1 MRFEGHSSDN
11 LGDTVMAA
19 VIVLAATAL
28 IPLVSVVSFSLYLS
42 SHPASPIPLV
52 FRRRQVQLP
61 VIADEGLAPM
71 RDAFEIENPVVCVDG
86 EPVRP
91 EQFWRRQFQLKVALF
106 ATYLL
111 PLAANIALMV
121 LTILSSEGLEE
132 HVRVRMLLLP
142 TFLAPAHLA
151 TLIMTMWF
159 FGQHETSTHWAT
171 TIHLAA
177 NMLTQFMVVGFLAIV
192 PSTPMPTKPIS
203 VASFAVHPP
212 VSLIS
217 TLTSVLPLLQFIP
230 LFIVLNIRR
239 GPQMYIP
246 IKELL
251 PAKIFEAIPPDH
263 PCLNPDIPNVTDEVA
278 VTIPEW
284 MLFSYSAVL
293 IERSKLNDS
302 IDVWDLP
309 MLQADQRALPNY
321 IKFKAA
327 YGKRSYRL
335 GKWEGYNLLWT
346 LAKVNKWLLI
356 AQASLAAVTGVLY
369 YSPHLLLNF
378 FLTYLENDPSRK
390 NPAWGWVFALGI
402 LVSNLFVYL
411 IAGIIYSIASVNL
424 RVRFRLQL
432 NSILFSKTLRKK
444 DIAAVGDDTGKS
456 TDKDKKSKHD
466 KAKKNDKSDEDDEGM
481 SSKSQIMTLFTV
493 DVDRIGDFVFH
504 TFTLVDGPIE
514 IVVASFFLLNLLG
527 SSALI
532 GLLTTLLCLPLS
544 HFASKV
550 VVRSQEGLMKARDQ
564 RTALMNEVLQGI
576 RMLKFMA
583 WERPFEA
590 RVNKIRREELAW
602 QRRNFQIEFAFDV
615 LWAFTPILVT
625 IVSFIHYTVIRGER
639 LTPAI
644 AFTSIAVFDELR
656 FALNALPETFIESL
670 QGFVSCRRVE
680 RYMSL
685 AEVNPVTDFDG
696 GDIVLTNA
704 TFTWPTDDSAS
715 GPKSTAPTPR
725 PAFSLAGLTLRF
737 PKCKL
742 SLICGRLGSG
752 KSLLLNGLLGEADL
766 VAGQARVPRSQ
777 PDTMSVSN
785 GGKLILDADWL
796 LPGMVGYVPQQAW
809 LQNASIKENIIFSA
823 PWNRERYD
831 AVIIACSLTND
842 LEILEDGDETEIGE
856 KGVNL
861 SGGQKARVSLAR
873 AIYSRA
879 STLYLDDVLS
889 AVDAHTAHAIMENC
903 IRGPLTAGRTVL
915 LVSHHTAL
923 VSPSAAFIVALDNG
937 DVKFAGT
944 RQDFVN
950 GGLMKEL
957 EAEDPESQP
966 TAGEVAEEKTVE
978 ENISDAKK
986 PTHKLLEIISGE
998 LSVTGSETGS
1008 ETSTIAPTDEGTT
1021 LDASSDRLITQK
1033 APRKLIEDEKRVR
1046 GRIAWSVWEKYFSAL
1061 GGPIWWTVFIVATI
1075 VSTIVPIFERGW
1087 VSYWSDDDGKRPQ
1100 HSSTF
1105 YVSGYAAITI
1115 TGCFLTNLPYAVV
1128 YVGNLRASS
1137 ILHAGMLKAVL
1148 FAPLRFHDTTNRGR
1162 LLNRFGKDIEGLDSK
1177 LANNFGRTIQ
1187 YGLKVVCTVTVI
1199 TYTGGWRFVV
1209 ALCLV
1214 TVLYYNAGS
1223 VYGQASRDMRRLDSV
1238 TRSPV
1243 YSLSGETVSGVGVI
1257 RAFGAS
1263 TVALAEMM
1271 KLSDT
1276 NTLCFAWMWTV
1287 NRWLS
1292 SRFNVLSSIMVGVT
1306 AMAMLM
1312 AGASASVAGFS
1323 LAFAGTIMHD
1333 LIFVIRRFVQLE
1345 QSMVALERI
1354 KEYTDVVQEAPEF
1367 VEPRPPASWPADG
1380 AIEVDNLVIRYA
1392 PNLPDVLHG
1401 ISFSVAPREKIGIV
1415 GATGCGK
1422 STLALSFFRFV
1433 EATSGKIV
1441 IDGVDIAKIGIT
1453 DLRSRIMII
1462 PQDPT
1467 ILSGTLRST
1476 LDVFDEYDDSE
1487 IYEALRRVHLI
1498 KAGEEVDRAEAA
1510 GSDEETA
1517 VARNANVFTDLSYP
1531 VTEGGDNFSSGEKQL
1546 ICMAR
1551 AILRRNKVLLMDEA
1565 TASIDY
1571 ETDELI
1577 STTIRA
1583 EFSDSTI
1590 ITIAHRI
1597 HTIIDFDKVL
1607 VMHRGTIAE
1616 YASPAELLRDTK
1628 SRFYALCRAT
1638 GRNEFRHLREAALAA
1653 EQRRAQETL

>member
-1 MRFEGHSSDN
+1 
-11 LGDTVMAA
+11 MAA
-19 VIVLAATAL
+19 VVVLAATAL
-28 IPLVSVVSFSLYLS
+28 IPLTSLVSFSIYLS
-42 SHPASPIPLV
+42 THPASPIPLAL
-52 FRRRQVQLP
+52 RRRGVQLP
-61 VIADEGLAPM
+61 LSADDGLGPI
-71 RDAFEIENPVVCVDG
+71 RDAFEIENPIVCEDG
-86 EPVRP
+86 VPVQP
-91 EQFWRRQFQLKVALF
+91 ERFWRRQWQLKIALF
-106 ATYLL
+106 ITYLL
-111 PLAANIALMV
+111 PVAANIVLLT
-121 LTILSSEGLEE
+121 LTIISSEGLEE
-132 HVRVRMLLLP
+132 HERVRALLLP
-142 TFLAPAHLA
+142 ALLAPAHLA
-151 TLIMTMWF
+151 TIIMTVWF
-159 FGQHETSTHWAT
+159 LGQNETRTHWAT

-177 NMLTQFMVVGFLAIV
+177 GMFTQFMIVGFLALV
-192 PSTPMPTKPIS
+192 PSTPVPTKPVS
-203 VASFAVHPP
+203 LALFTLHPP
-212 VSLIS
+212 LKLIS
-217 TLTSVLPLLQFIP
+217 ILTAVLPLLQFIP

-239 GPQMYIP
+239 GPPMYIP
-246 IKELL
+246 VKDLL
-251 PAKIFEAIPPDH
+251 PAKIVEAIPLDH
-263 PCLNPDIPNVTDEVA
+263 PCLNPNIANVTDEVN

-284 MLFSYSAVL
+284 MLFSYSAAV
-293 IERSKLNDS
+293 IERSKVNDS
-302 IDVWDLP
+302 MDVWDLP
-309 MLQADQRALPNY
+309 FVPAQLRALPNF
-321 IKFKAA
+321 IEFKAE
-327 YGKRSYRL
+327 YGKRATRF
-335 GKWEGYNLLWT
+335 GKWEGYNLLWK
-346 LAKVNKWLLI
+346 LAKVNKGLLI

-369 YSPHLLLNF
+369 YGPHLLLNF
-378 FLTYLENDPSRK
+378 FLTYLENDPRRT
-390 NPAWGWVFALGI
+390 NPAWGWVFAIGI
-402 LVSNLFVYL
+402 LVSNLFIFL
-411 IAGIIYSIASVNL
+411 IAGIIWSISSVNL
-424 RVRFRLQL
+424 RIRFKLQL
-432 NSILFSKTLRKK
+432 NTILFSKTLRKK
-444 DIAAVGDDTGKS
+444 DIAAMGDDTGKANEEDDGDKKGS
-456 TDKDKKSKHD
+456 KDKKKE
-466 KAKKNDKSDEDDEGM
+466 KKKDKSDDDSDEGI

-493 DVDRIGDFVFH
+493 DVDRVGDFVFH
-504 TFTLVDGPIE
+504 VFTLVDGPIE
-514 IVVASFFLLNLLG
+514 IIVATFFLLSLLG
-527 SSALI
+527 SSALV

-544 HFASKV
+544 HLASKV
-550 VVRSQEGLMKARDQ
+550 VVNSQEGLMKARDQ

-583 WERPFEA
+583 WERPFET
-590 RVNKIRREELAW
+590 RVNRIRREELGW
-602 QRRNFQIEFAFDV
+602 QRRNFQIELAFDV

-625 IVSFIHYTVIRGER
+625 IVSFVHYTVIRGEK
-639 LTPAI
+639 LTPAV

-656 FALNALPETFIESL
+656 FALNALPETFMQAL
-670 QGFVSCRRVE
+670 QGFVSCRRIE
-680 RYMSL
+680 KYMTL
-685 AEVNPVTDFDG
+685 AEVNAASDFDG

-704 TFTWPTDDSAS
+704 TFTWPKDDSAN
-715 GPKSTAPTPR
+715 GLKSTVPTPR
-725 PAFSLAGLTLRF
+725 PAFSLADLTLRF
-737 PKCKL
+737 PKGKL

-752 KSLLLNGLLGEADL
+752 KTLLLSGLLGEADL

-777 PDTMSVSN
+777 PDTMSIDN
-785 GGKLILDADWL
+785 DGKPIAEADWL
-796 LPGMVGYVPQQAW
+796 LPGMVAYVPQQAW
-809 LQNASIKENIIFSA
+809 LQNASIKDNIIFSS
-823 PWNRERYD
+823 PWNRVRYD

-903 IRGPLTAGRTVL
+903 LRGPLTADRTVL
-915 LVSHHTAL
+915 LVSHHTTL

-937 DVKFAGT
+937 DIKFAGT
-944 RQDFVN
+944 RQDFVD

-957 EAEDPESQP
+957 EAEDPEAQP
-966 TAGEVAEEKTVE
+966 TTGEIAEEKTVE
-978 ENISDAKK
+978 ENISDLKK
-986 PTHKLLEIISGE
+986 PTHKQLESISGE
-998 LSVTGSETGS
+998 LSVPGSEPGS
-1008 ETSTIAPTDEGTT
+1008 ETSSIAPTDEATT
-1021 LDASSDRLITQK
+1021 LAASTDGLLKQK
-1033 APRKLIEDEKRVR
+1033 VPRKLIEDEKRVR
-1046 GRIAWSVWEKYFSAL
+1046 GRIAWSVWKTYFNAL
-1061 GGPIWWTVFIVATI
+1061 GGPVWWIVFFFAIL
-1075 VSTIVPIFERGW
+1075 VSTLMPVFERGW
-1087 VSYWSDDDGKRPQ
+1087 VSYWSDDDAKHPK
-1100 HSSTF
+1100 HSSTY
-1105 YVSGYAAITI
+1105 YVTGYAAITVA
-1115 TGCFLTNLPYAVV
+1115 GCLLTNLPYAVV
-1128 YVGNLRASS
+1128 YGGNLRASR

-1177 LANNFGRTIQ
+1177 MANDFGRSIQ

-1209 ALCLV
+1209 ALCAV
-1214 TVLYYNAGS
+1214 SVLYYKAGS
-1223 VYGQASRDMRRLDSV
+1223 SYGQASRDMRRLDSV

-1243 YSLSGETVSGVGVI
+1243 YSLFGETVSGVAVI

-1263 TVALAEMM
+1263 TVALAQMM

-1276 NTLCFAWMWTV
+1276 NAMCSAWTWAI

-1312 AGASASVAGFS
+1312 AGASASIAGFT
-1323 LAFAGTIMHD
+1323 LAFAGTVMHD
-1333 LIFVIRRFVQLE
+1333 LLFVVRRFVQLE

-1354 KEYTDVVQEAPEF
+1354 KEYSEVAQEAPEF
-1367 VEPRPPASWPADG
+1367 VEPRPPASWPAEG
-1380 AIEVDNLVIRYA
+1380 AISVDSLVIRYA
-1392 PNLPDVLHG
+1392 PDLPDVLHG
-1401 ISFSVAPREKIGIV
+1401 ISFEVAPREKVGIV

-1433 EATSGKIV
+1433 EATSGKIT
-1441 IDGVDIAKIGIT
+1441 IDGLDIAKIGLT

-1498 KAGEEVDRAEAA
+1498 KAGEEVGAAPSAAAEEGAP
-1510 GSDEETA
+1510 
-1517 VARNANVFTDLSYP
+1517 RNANVFTDLSYP

-1607 VMHRGTIAE
+1607 VMHRGNIAE
-1616 YASPAELLRDTK
+1616 YASPAELLRDSK

-1638 GRNEFRHLREAALAA
+1638 GRSEFKHLREAAFEA
-1653 EQRRAQETL
+1653 ERRRAREV

>member
-1 MRFEGHSSDN
+1 
-11 LGDTVMAA
+11 MAA
-19 VIVLAATAL
+19 IVVLAATTL
-28 IPLVSVVSFSLYLS
+28 IPLTSLVSFSLYLS
-42 SHPASPIPLV
+42 SHPASPIPPVL
-52 FRRRQVQLP
+52 RRRRVQLP
-61 VIADEGLAPM
+61 LSADEGLEPL
-71 RDAFEIENPVVCVDG
+71 RDAFEIENPAVCEDG
-86 EPVRP
+86 VPVQP
-91 EQFWRRQFQLKVALF
+91 ERFWRRQWQLKLALF

-111 PLAANIALMV
+111 PVAANIALLV

-132 HVRVRMLLLP
+132 HERVRALLLP
-142 TFLAPAHLA
+142 ALLAPAHFV
-151 TLIMTMWF
+151 TLIMAFWF
-159 FGQHETSTHWAT
+159 FGQNETRTHWAT

-177 NMLTQFMVVGFLAIV
+177 GMFTQFMVVGFLALV
-192 PSTPMPTKPIS
+192 PSTPVPTKPIS
-203 VASFAVHPP
+203 MALFTVHPP
-212 VSLIS
+212 LKLIS
-217 TLTSVLPLLQFIP
+217 IITSVLPLLQFVP

-239 GPQMYIP
+239 GPPMYIP
-246 IKELL
+246 IKDLL
-251 PAKIFEAIPPDH
+251 PAKLVDAIPPDH
-263 PCLNPDIPNVTDEVA
+263 PCLNPDIPNVTDEVN

-284 MLFSYSAVL
+284 MLFSYSGVL
-293 IERSKLNDS
+293 IDRSKVNDS
-302 IDVWDLP
+302 MDVWDLLVLP
-309 MLQADQRALPNY
+309 ADQRALPNY
-321 IKFKAA
+321 IKFKAE
-327 YGKRSYRL
+327 YGKRATRF
-335 GKWEGYNLLWT
+335 GKWEGYNLLWK
-346 LAKVNKWLLI
+346 LAKVNKWLLV

-369 YSPHLLLNF
+369 YAPHLLLNF
-378 FLTYLENDPSRK
+378 FLTYLENDPKR
-390 NPAWGWVFALGI
+390 NHPAWGWVFALGI
-402 LVSNLFVYL
+402 LVSNLFIFL
-411 IAGIIYSIASVNL
+411 IAGIIWSISSVNL
-424 RVRFRLQL
+424 QVRFRLQL
-432 NSILFSKTLRKK
+432 NTILFSKTLRKK
-444 DIAAVGDDTGKS
+444 DIAAMGDDTGKS
-456 TDKDKKSKHD
+456 EEKDGDDKKGKKDKK
-466 KAKKNDKSDEDDEGM
+466 KKEKSDGEDEGV

-493 DVDRIGDFVFH
+493 DVDRVGEFVFH
-504 TFTLVDGPIE
+504 VFTLVDGPIE
-514 IVVASFFLLNLLG
+514 IIVATFFLLSLLG
-527 SSALI
+527 SSALV

-544 HFASKV
+544 HLASKV
-550 VVRSQEGLMKARDQ
+550 VVTSQEGLMKARDQ

-583 WERPFEA
+583 WERPFET

-602 QRRNFQIEFAFDV
+602 QRRNFQIEIAFDV

-625 IVSFIHYTVIRGER
+625 IVSFVHYTVIRGEK
-639 LTPAI
+639 LTPAV

-656 FALNALPETFIESL
+656 FALNALPETFIQAL
-670 QGFVSCRRVE
+670 QGFVSCRRIE
-680 RYMSL
+680 KYMTT
-685 AEVNPVTDFDG
+685 AEVDAVTDFDG
-696 GDIVLTNA
+696 GDVVLTNA
-704 TFTWPTDDSAS
+704 TFTWPKDDSAS
-715 GPKSTAPTPR
+715 GTKSTAPTPR
-725 PAFSLAGLTLRF
+725 PAFSLADLTLRF
-737 PKCKL
+737 PKGKL

-752 KSLLLNGLLGEADL
+752 KSLLLSGLLGEADL

-785 GGKLILDADWL
+785 DGKPIADSDWL
-796 LPGMVGYVPQQAW
+796 LPGMVAYVPQQAW
-809 LQNASIKENIIFSA
+809 LQNASIKDNIVFSS

-903 IRGPLTAGRTVL
+903 LRGPLTADRTVL

-944 RQDFVN
+944 RQDFVE

-957 EAEDPESQP
+957 EAEDPEAQP

-978 ENISDAKK
+978 ENIADLKK
-986 PTHKLLEIISGE
+986 PTHKQLESISGE
-998 LSVTGSETGS
+998 LSVPGSEPGS
-1008 ETSTIAPTDEGTT
+1008 ETSSIAPTDEATT
-1021 LDASSDRLITQK
+1021 LAASTDNLIKQK

-1046 GRIAWSVWEKYFSAL
+1046 GRIAWSVWKTYFSAL
-1061 GGPIWWTVFIVATI
+1061 GGPIWWIVFIIATI
-1075 VSTIVPIFERGW
+1075 VSTLVPVFERGW
-1087 VSYWSDDDGKRPQ
+1087 VSYWSDDDAKRPQ

-1105 YVSGYAAITI
+1105 YVSGYAAITVA
-1115 TGCFLTNLPYAVV
+1115 GCILTNLPYAVV
-1128 YVGNLRASS
+1128 YAGNLRASR
-1137 ILHAGMLKAVL
+1137 ILHSGMLKAVL

-1177 LANNFGRTIQ
+1177 MANNFGRSIQ

-1199 TYTGGWRFVV
+1199 TYTGGWRFIV
-1209 ALCLV
+1209 ALLCV
-1214 TVLYYNAGS
+1214 AGLYYKAGS

-1238 TRSPV
+1238 TRSPL
-1243 YSLSGETVSGVGVI
+1243 YSLFGETVSGVAVI

-1263 TVALAEMM
+1263 TVALAQMM

-1276 NTLCFAWMWTV
+1276 NIMCFAWTWTV

-1312 AGASASVAGFS
+1312 AGASASIAGFS

-1333 LIFVIRRFVQLE
+1333 LLFVVRRFVQLE

-1354 KEYTDVVQEAPEF
+1354 KEYTEVSQEAPEF

-1380 AIEVDNLVIRYA
+1380 AISVDNLVIRYA
-1392 PNLPDVLHG
+1392 PDLPDVLHG
-1401 ISFSVAPREKIGIV
+1401 ISFEVAPREKVGVV

-1433 EATSGKIV
+1433 EATGGSIT
-1441 IDGVDIAKIGIT
+1441 IDGLDIAKIGLT

-1476 LDVFDEYDDSE
+1476 LDVFDEYEDGE

-1498 KAGEEVDRAEAA
+1498 KAGEEVGAQPSASTEDGE
-1510 GSDEETA
+1510 
-1517 VARNANVFTDLSYP
+1517 VVRNANVFTDLSYP

-1551 AILRRNKVLLMDEA
+1551 AILRRNKVLFMDEA

-1638 GRNEFRHLREAALAA
+1638 GRSEFKHLRELAFAA
-1653 EQRRAQETL
+1653 ERRRTNGD